1 MVREVNSDGLDMPWW
16 PEDYESLA
24 LDVFERH
31 RPEKARVAGFSSI
44 VAHHEHF
51 ALGHR
56 HWSKGAGV
64 GQAWVEVRLLLT
76 LAIHKEHP
84 VLNRNFVS
92 WQTYNALYQILLA
105 TLGAIPNALED
116 YDVVPLGFME
126 AVDELVDK
134 NPVAY
139 LKRWDHALR
148 RDVESLDDERA
159 YEAEDESEG
168 DEEYNQK
175 LHQAPA
181 LSWQVPYLGILRHGA
196 SNLSSAWV
204 AHTHSYTTHSYSTLG
219 DSGQFPRRLPLETV
233 WKLETGPIL
242 KPHEWADRNQQAL
255 FSRLL
260 VLPETTFNEPS
271 SYFPDSL

>member
-1 MVREVNSDGLDMPWW
+1 MVREVISDELDMHWR

-31 RPEKARVAGFSSI
+31 RPEKARVTRVSSI
-44 VAHHEHF
+44 VAHQEHF

-56 HWSKGAGV
+56 QWSKGAGV
-64 GQAWVEVRLLLT
+64 GQAWVNVGLLLT
-76 LAIHKEHP
+76 LTIHKKHP
-84 VLNRNFVS
+84 VLNRDFVS
-92 WQTYNALYQILLA
+92 WQPYNTLYQILLA
-105 TLGAIPNALED
+105 TLGAIPNTLED

-148 RDVESLDDERA
+148 RDVESFDDERA
-159 YEAEDESEG
+159 YEAEDQSEG

-175 LHQAPA
+175 LHQASA
-181 LSWQVPYLGILRHGA
+181 LSWRVPSLGILRHGA

-204 AHTHSYTTHSYSTLG
+204 AYTLVYHV
-219 DSGQFPRRLPLETV
+219 RRFWAVSEKIVLRDCVET
-233 WKLETGPIL
+233 
-242 KPHEWADRNQQAL
+242 RNRPYPEVSPAGRSESAL

-260 VLPETTFNEPS
+260 VLPETT
-271 SYFPDSL
+271 

>member
-1 MVREVNSDGLDMPWW
+1 MPWW

-31 RPEKARVAGFSSI
+31 RPKKARVAGVSSI
-44 VAHHEHF
+44 VAHQEHF

-64 GQAWVEVRLLLT
+64 GQAWVNVGLLLT
-76 LAIHKEHP
+76 LTIHKEHP
-84 VLNRNFVS
+84 VLNRDFVS
-92 WQTYNALYQILLA
+92 WQPYNTLYQILLA

-126 AVDELVDK
+126 AVDELIDE

-175 LHQAPA
+175 LPEAPA
-181 LSWQVPYLGILRHGA
+181 LSWQVPSLGILRHGA

-204 AHTHSYTTHSYSTLG
+204 AHTHSYSTLG
-219 DSGQFPRRLPLETV
+219 DSGQFPRRLSLETV

-242 KPHEWADRNQQAL
+242 KSHERADRNQQAL

-260 VLPETTFNEPS
+260 VMPETTFNEPS
-271 SYFPDSL
+271 SYFIGSLLAEIR